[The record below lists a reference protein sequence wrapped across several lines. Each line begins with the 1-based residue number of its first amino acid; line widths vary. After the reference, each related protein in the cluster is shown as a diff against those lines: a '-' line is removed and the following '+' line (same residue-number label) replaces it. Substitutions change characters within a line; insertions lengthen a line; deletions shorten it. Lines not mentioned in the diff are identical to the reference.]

1 MFTSADLIEVL
12 RRRRRRSIRPEAAV
26 DGLPPGWTAWLSA
39 MRVRADAVTGATA
52 TAIIELL
59 AARPPVPRTRLPVPA
74 NRFQAWAG
82 LRYPLWEPP
91 PRDQRGLRRWSF
103 GASLV
108 VQIVWITL
116 LFGLMN
122 ARFLAADAPA
132 ALGEEHVVQAVFI
145 GTGTP
150 DDAGGGAPP
159 DGTAPEET
167 TATLPTP
174 AAATPPVA
182 AAPSATIPPPSVEPV
197 SETAAAA
204 PDGDAAAAQVLGE
217 RWTAGLA
224 IWALPAVLA
233 LLIWLRLPNQ
243 PEAASESGAGLPW
256 KEPRAWLL
264 SIYFAL
270 QAGLFY
276 ALATWL
282 VARYH
287 EVGYSL
293 LQSNAFFSGFMLI
306 GLPSAF
312 AMPWLAQ
319 RLGNRHRIMATCG
332 VLATLCL
339 ALIAL
344 RPGWQP
350 LVVCMLLGVALN
362 GTFSL
367 ALISPMYEAG
377 TPLAVSRLTAMMLCT
392 GYCLACL
399 TPVLAG
405 LGRDL
410 AGDYRMP
417 FLVLTGMAACMS
429 LLAMRLRPRHVD
441 R

>member
-1 MFTSADLIEVL
+1 MNFPSRGLLMLALVLAAINLRPGITSFAPLIERIAEELSLSRGLISLTTALPVL
-12 RRRRRRSIRPEAAV
+12 LMGLLAPLAPRLAVRFGLERSIALCL
-26 DGLPPGWTAWLSA
+26 GLIGVA
-39 MRVRADAVTGATA
+39 
-52 TAIIELL
+52 LL
-59 AARPPVPRTRLPVPA
+59 
-74 NRFQAWAG
+74 
-82 LRYPLWEPP
+82 LR
-91 PRDQRGLRRWSF
+91 
-103 GASLV
+103 
-108 VQIVWITL
+108 
-116 LFGLMN
+116 LFGHN
-122 ARFLAADAPA
+122 AVL
-132 ALGEEHVVQAVFI
+132 LI
-145 GTGTP
+145 G
-150 DDAGGGAPP
+150 
-159 DGTAPEET
+159 
-167 TATLPTP
+167 
-174 AAATPPVA
+174 
-182 AAPSATIPPPSVEPV
+182 
-197 SETAAAA
+197 
-204 PDGDAAAAQVLGE
+204 
-217 RWTAGLA
+217 TAGLVGA
-224 IWALPAVLA
+224 GIAVAGPLLSGFIKRYFLERMGQTAAWYSLSMAVGGTLGVVVTAPATEVMGQDWTRGLALWALPALAA
-233 LLIWLRLPNQ
+233 LLIWSRLPNQ
-243 PEAASESGAGLPW
+243 PEAASESRAGLPW

-264 SIYFAL
+264 SVYFAL

-319 RLGNRHRIMATCG
+319 RLGNRHRIMAACG
-332 VLATLCL
+332 GLATLCL
-339 ALIAL
+339 AAIAL
-344 RPGWQP
+344 APSWQP

-367 ALISPMYEAG
+367 ALISPMYEVN

-429 LLAMRLRPRHVD
+429 LLAMRLRPRHQD

>member
-1 MFTSADLIEVL
+1 MAVGGNLGVVL
-12 RRRRRRSIRPEAAV
+12 
-26 DGLPPGWTAWLSA
+26 T
-39 MRVRADAVTGATA
+39 
-52 TAIIELL
+52 
-59 AARPPVPRTRLPVPA
+59 
-74 NRFQAWAG
+74 
-82 LRYPLWEPP
+82 
-91 PRDQRGLRRWSF
+91 
-103 GASLV
+103 
-108 VQIVWITL
+108 
-116 LFGLMN
+116 
-122 ARFLAADAPA
+122 APA
-132 ALGEEHVVQAVFI
+132 TEALGQ
-145 GTGTP
+145 
-150 DDAGGGAPP
+150 
-159 DGTAPEET
+159 
-167 TATLPTP
+167 
-174 AAATPPVA
+174 
-182 AAPSATIPPPSVEPV
+182 
-197 SETAAAA
+197 
-204 PDGDAAAAQVLGE
+204 Q
-217 RWTAGLA
+217 WNAGLA
-224 IWALPAVLA
+224 VWALPAVMA

-429 LLAMRLRPRHVD
+429 LLAMRLRPRHVA

>member
-1 MFTSADLIEVL
+1 MDFPSRGLLMLALVLAAINLRPGITSFAPLIERIAEELSLSRGLISLTTALPVL
-12 RRRRRRSIRPEAAV
+12 LMGLLAPLAPRLAVRFGLERSIALCLGLIGVALLLRLFGHNAV
-26 DGLPPGWTAWLSA
+26 
-39 MRVRADAVTGATA
+39 
-52 TAIIELL
+52 LL
-59 AARPPVPRTRLPVPA
+59 IGT
-74 NRFQAWAG
+74 AG
-82 LRYPLWEPP
+82 LVGAGIAVAGPLLSGFIKRYFLERMGQTAAWY
-91 PRDQRGLRRWSF
+91 
-103 GASLV
+103 SLSMAVGGTLGV
-108 VQIVWITL
+108 VVT
-116 LFGLMN
+116 
-122 ARFLAADAPA
+122 APA
-132 ALGEEHVVQAVFI
+132 AEIMGQDWA
-145 GTGTP
+145 
-150 DDAGGGAPP
+150 
-159 DGTAPEET
+159 
-167 TATLPTP
+167 
-174 AAATPPVA
+174 
-182 AAPSATIPPPSVEPV
+182 
-197 SETAAAA
+197 
-204 PDGDAAAAQVLGE
+204 
-217 RWTAGLA
+217 RGLA
-224 IWALPAVLA
+224 LWALPALAA
-233 LLIWLRLPNQ
+233 LLIWSRLPNQ
-243 PEAASESGAGLPW
+243 PEAVSESRAGLPW

-319 RLGNRHRIMATCG
+319 RLGNRHRIMAACG

-344 RPGWQP
+344 VPNWQP
-350 LVVCMLLGVALN
+350 LVICMLLGVALN

-367 ALISPMYEAG
+367 ALISPMYEAN

-392 GYCLACL
+392 GYSLACL

-405 LGRDL
+405 LGRDM

-429 LLAMRLRPRHVD
+429 LLAMRLRPRQQVPETAQAVACFTTSQAAGD
-441 R
+441 RPAGLC